1 MVDIT
6 LICAIMMYTLK
17 QRTFRR
23 DINVD
28 FAMEKSRMA

>member
-1 MVDIT
+1 VYMY
-6 LICAIMMYTLK
+6 AIMMYKLK